1 MEFLPLNYE
10 LVLCWFYDKKLLP
23 PKPTISDLYNFQE
36 KNYTVISKIE
46 ILPILYALLKEGYL
60 KKYNPNFSLDEKPLL
75 PAFEEDDIFYI
86 TLKGKK
92 YLENSKV
99 ERHKIN
105 TAEDANKKAD
115 RAILQSKIANTIA
128 FLALIIALCEFF
140 NN

>member
-1 MEFLPLNYE
+1 MEFLPLQHE
-10 LVLCWFYDKKLLP
+10 LVLSWFGNENLLP
-23 PKPTISDLYNFQE
+23 PKPTLDDLHNFQE
-36 KNYTVISKIE
+36 KNYTFVDKVE
-46 ILPILYALLKEGYL
+46 IFPIVYALLKEGYL

>member
-75 PAFEEDDIFYI
+75 PAFEEDDIF
-86 TLKGKK
+86 
-92 YLENSKV
+92 
-99 ERHKIN
+99 
-105 TAEDANKKAD
+105 
-115 RAILQSKIANTIA
+115 
-128 FLALIIALCEFF
+128 
-140 NN
+140 